1 MAFVLIPNIRSCPQ
15 SPTLCAK
22 AVICHISPEIHQ
34 NGKIRKKKTKKI
46 VHAICSTGWTV
57 SYKCGI
63 LSFVQEEFFKLQ
75 HFECA
80 GISRNVSSV
89 SLPDKKAC
97 STQMM
102 TVSWK
107 SNFFFAILQ
116 PLVSN
121 WHSTGSSLLAS
132 DGVSASRAASAAAG
146 WRVSMITSKNV
157 NRLPRSVFR
166 FVHQLVATSLAELKA
181 CSECGLGKE
190 SLNSWQQLEMKQTM
204 LFFSEMRVQWFQQA
218 SETEEAAR
226 L

>member
-1 MAFVLIPNIRSCPQ
+1 MQQRP
-15 SPTLCAK
+15 LCASQILEVAHK
-22 AVICHISPEIHQ
+22 ALPSEPKQLSVIFLSPEIHQ

-102 TVSWK
+102 TVS
-107 SNFFFAILQ
+107 
-116 PLVSN
+116 
-121 WHSTGSSLLAS
+121 
-132 DGVSASRAASAAAG
+132 
-146 WRVSMITSKNV
+146 
-157 NRLPRSVFR
+157 
-166 FVHQLVATSLAELKA
+166 
-181 CSECGLGKE
+181 
-190 SLNSWQQLEMKQTM
+190 
-204 LFFSEMRVQWFQQA
+204 
-218 SETEEAAR
+218 
-226 L
+226 